1 MWLRLL
7 LKQEYQTKPHAR
19 TRASIKT
26 HAHTYNLRFSGRQR
40 RRGFSVRG
48 AYPTYANES
57 SQTHPRARG
66 LQLSHRSRR
75 FGCLRARNKISNPVP
90 TPCACAHASEGCF
103 DDEARRC
110 AAQAPPKSRLVKAVL
125 PDSTPASSVAPAYS
139 IREPAHN
146 RLSPRGQLDDDEN
159 TNARYI
165 SETDQTRNAR
175 AVVAS
180 RASHAAGHA

>member
-75 FGCLRARNKISNPVP
+75 FGCLRARNKSL
-90 TPCACAHASEGCF
+90 TPCRRRVRVRMQAKDASMMRQG
-103 DDEARRC
+103 
-110 AAQAPPKSRLVKAVL
+110 AAPRKHLLSPGSSRLCYR
-125 PDSTPASSVAPAYS
+125 T
-139 IREPAHN
+139 AH
-146 RLSPRGQLDDDEN
+146 PR
-159 TNARYI
+159 A
-165 SETDQTRNAR
+165 
-175 AVVAS
+175 
-180 RASHAAGHA
+180 ASHLHIQFGSLRTIV